1 MSFPNTRDSTL
12 RRRYA
17 GILFDL
23 TGQARWLASL
33 TLVLGVG
40 SHAVNGFVTAA
51 ALPDI
56 IRELGGQQ
64 RAFWVFTLFQVAAIV
79 AGTMT
84 GTLKARLG
92 ARPLFIFAT
101 LLLLAGSLIAGL
113 ALSIPSLLSGRFVQ
127 GFGEGMIMALCYTV
141 IPDLFE
147 ERAVPAVY
155 SLLSAVWA
163 LAAGAGPL
171 AAGILIETWSWRAAF
186 LANVPLTAL
195 LLVLAFAIIPGTVR
209 DEAEISDKSKAA
221 AIPRLLMIAAA
232 VVLISF
238 IGEMSDP
245 KAILF
250 VLAVGLGLIVF
261 TLHLDRRS
269 ALPFAPRNAFRLA
282 GVLGLCVW
290 IRLIMSSSNAIRGV
304 YYTGIGQSL
313 WGLSVTQASYASTLT
328 AFSWTIAA
336 WLVAGV
342 SDPVSQRRFIC
353 LGTIFSA
360 AGLAVVAWALSRQS
374 LGLFALGSTACGA
387 GFGMSYLFLNK
398 SIIYATQGAERDRA
412 SGIIPTLTSAGVA
425 TGAAITSLFALQF
438 GLSEPGTGEL
448 VTREAATAAGPAV
461 FLVMAGF
468 AALAIP
474 LALALPKPRGPN

>member
-1 MSFPNTRDSTL
+1 MSFSDTRHSTL

-17 GILFDL
+17 GIFFDL

-33 TLVLGVG
+33 TLILGVG

-56 IRELGGQQ
+56 IRELGGQE

-92 ARPLFIFAT
+92 AKPLFIFAT
-101 LLLLAGSLIAGL
+101 LLLLAGSLVAGL
-113 ALSIPSLLSGRFVQ
+113 ALSIPGLLAGRFVQ
-127 GFGEGMIMALCYTV
+127 GFGEGMIMALCYIV

-171 AAGILIETWSWRAAF
+171 MAGILIETWSWRAAF

-195 LLVLAFAIIPGTVR
+195 LLMLALAVIPSATR
-209 DEAEISDKSKAA
+209 EKAEISDKAKAA
-221 AIPRLLMIAAA
+221 AIPRLLMIAIA
-232 VVLISF
+232 VTLISF

-245 KAILF
+245 KAIVT
-250 VLAVGLGLIVF
+250 VLAAGLGLIVF
-261 TLHLDRRS
+261 TLYLDGRS
-269 ALPFAPRNAFRLA
+269 ALPFVPKGAFRLA
-282 GVLGLCVW
+282 GILGLSVW

-342 SDPVSQRRFIC
+342 SDPDAQRRFIR
-353 LGTIFSA
+353 LGTISSA
-360 AGLAVVAWALSRQS
+360 IGLATVAWALFMQS
-374 LGLFALGSTACGA
+374 FPLFAVGSIACGA
-387 GFGMSYLFLNK
+387 GFGMSYLFLSK
-398 SIIYATQGAERDRA
+398 SIIYATEGAERDRA
-412 SGIIPTLTSAGVA
+412 AGIIPTLTSAGVA
-425 TGAAITSLFALQF
+425 IGAAITSLFALQF

-448 VTREAATAAGPAV
+448 VTREAAIASGPPV

-474 LALALPKPRGPN
+474 LAFALPKLRRAG